1 MSSFPVRPQNLHLLY
16 LRKVY
21 LFMSLKALS
30 PLDGRYYNQLTALRE
45 SFSEWALMK
54 YRVLVEVEWLMHLSA
69 NEEIKE
75 LRAFTPNE
83 RDFLRNLVTN
93 FDEHEAEKIKK
104 IEATT
109 KHDVKAV
116 EYYLKDKLASSSL
129 ASCGE
134 FIHFACTSEDINNL
148 AHALMLKHA
157 VIDVWLPL
165 AHTMVAKV
173 SALAEQ
179 TKTVAM
185 LAHTHGQPASPTTLG
200 KELAVF
206 VYRWQRQLHQIEQ
219 LQYLG
224 KCNGAVGN
232 YNAHLAAYPQLAW
245 EDISRQ
251 FIEHLGLTFNP
262 LTTQIESH
270 DYMAEIFHAIVRFN
284 TITLDFTRDVWLY
297 ISLEYFTQH
306 IEAGE
311 VGSSTMPHKVN
322 PIQFE
327 NAEANLILSSALF
340 DCLANKLMVSR
351 LQRDLSDS
359 SALRNLGVGFGH
371 SYLALDA
378 TIKGVGKLRVN
389 EQRMQQ
395 ELKDAWNLL
404 GEAIQTVMRKNGYD
418 NPYEKL
424 KELTRGKENAEEDIK
439 NFITSLN
446 LVPEDK
452 QRLLSLLPTT
462 YIGFAPSLVGHIFQV
477 N

>member
-1 MSSFPVRPQNLHLLY
+1 MSI
-16 LRKVY
+16 
-21 LFMSLKALS
+21 KALS
-30 PLDGRYYNQLTALRE
+30 PLDGRYYDQLTALRE
-45 SFSEWALMK
+45 YFSEWALMK
-54 YRVLVEVEWLMHLSA
+54 YRVMVEVEWLIHLSA
-69 NEEIKE
+69 NEDIQE
-75 LRAFTPNE
+75 LRAFTPDE
-83 RDFLRNLVTN
+83 RDFLRSLVAN
-93 FDEHEAEKIKK
+93 FDEREALDIKNR
-104 IEATT
+104 EATT

-129 ASCGE
+129 ASCKE
-134 FIHFACTSEDINNL
+134 FVHFACTSEDINNL
-148 AHALMLKHA
+148 AYGLLLKDA
-157 VIDVWLPL
+157 VTNAWLPL
-165 AHTMVAKV
+165 AAKMVALV
-173 SALAEQ
+173 SKMAEQ

-232 YNAHLAAYPQLAW
+232 YNAHLAAYPQLPW
-245 EDISRQ
+245 EEISRQ

-284 TITLDFTRDVWLY
+284 NITLDFTRDVWMY
-297 ISLEYFTQH
+297 ISFEYFQQR

-327 NAEANLILSSALF
+327 NAEANLVLSTALF
-340 DCLANKLMVSR
+340 DCLADKLMISR

-371 SYLALDA
+371 SYLALSS
-378 TIKGVGKLRVN
+378 TIKGLEKLRVN
-389 EQRMQQ
+389 EQLIQQ
-395 ELKDAWNLL
+395 ELGDAWKLL
-404 GEAIQTVMRKNGYD
+404 GEAIQTVMRKNGCQ

-424 KELTRGKENAEEDIK
+424 KELTRGRENEEVDIR
-439 NFITSLN
+439 NFIASLE
-446 LVPEDK
+446 LVSEDK
-452 QRLLSLLPTT
+452 QRLLRLLPAT
-462 YIGFAPSLVGHIFQV
+462 YIGLAPSLVEHIFQGD
-477 N
+477 

>member
-1 MSSFPVRPQNLHLLY
+1 
-16 LRKVY
+16 
-21 LFMSLKALS
+21 MSLKALS
-30 PLDGRYYNQLTALRE
+30 PLDGRYYDQLTALRE

-54 YRVLVEVEWLMHLSA
+54 YRVMVEVEWLIHLSA
-69 NEEIKE
+69 NEGIQE
-75 LRAFTPNE
+75 LRAFTSDE
-83 RDFLRNLVTN
+83 RDFLRSLVTN

-116 EYYLKDKLASSSL
+116 EYYLKGKLASSSL

-134 FIHFACTSEDINNL
+134 FVHFACTSEDINNL
-148 AHALMLKHA
+148 AYGLMLKHA
-157 VIDVWLPL
+157 VRNVWVPL
-165 AHTMVAKV
+165 ASQMVALV
-173 SALAEQ
+173 SNLAEQ

-232 YNAHLAAYPQLAW
+232 YNAHMAAYPQLPW
-245 EDISRQ
+245 EDISQQ

-284 TITLDFTRDVWLY
+284 NITLDFVRDVWMY
-297 ISLEYFTQH
+297 ISFEYFQQR

-327 NAEANLILSSALF
+327 NAEANLVLSSALF

-378 TIKGVGKLRVN
+378 TVKGVKKLRVN
-389 EQRMQQ
+389 EQLIHQ
-395 ELKDAWNLL
+395 ELGDDWKLL
-404 GEAIQTVMRKNGYD
+404 GEAIQTVMRKNGCD

-424 KELTRGKENAEEDIK
+424 KALTRGRENEELDIK
-439 NFITSLN
+439 NFINSLE

-462 YIGFAPSLVGHIFQV
+462 YIGLAPALVRHIFQAD
-477 N
+477 